1 MRLDLLAALSGAM
14 IAVQARVNGELSH
27 QLNNGLQAAFV
38 SFGSGLLIILLIT
51 PFSSQIKEGIV
62 NLRAAVKNKE
72 IARWKLLAG
81 ALGGSFVAI
90 QTQIVPLIGV
100 AIYSVASIAGQTAM
114 SLIVDRIGLTG
125 GGKKLISPRR
135 VLAAVLTVIAVLV
148 SVWDRIDA
156 NNLSMFAVTAGGIA
170 GAIVG
175 VQRALN
181 GQINEYSHQS
191 FTTSLLNFITG
202 TSFLMILIAI
212 GLVIGRN
219 ELSPLPSNPWWI
231 YTGGV
236 IGVIYIAFTSTI
248 VQHLGVL
255 TFTLFSVGG
264 QLVGSLVIDLV
275 SPTKGVSV
283 SAYLVTGIFMT
294 YAGVI
299 GVIYIAFISTIVQ
312 HLGVLTFTLFSVGG
326 QLISSLIIDFV
337 SPTNGVRVS
346 YYLITGIAMT
356 YLGVIAGGVGS
367 SRVKKPQKQ

>member
-14 IAVQARVNGELSH
+14 IALQARANGELSH
-27 QLNNGLQAAFV
+27 RLNNGLQAALV
-38 SFGSGLLIILLIT
+38 SFSSGLLIIFVIT
-51 PFSSQIKEGIV
+51 LFNSQIKDGIK
-62 NLRAAVKNKE
+62 NLRTAVANKE
-72 IARWKLLAG
+72 IARWKLFAG

-135 VLAAVLTVIAVLV
+135 VLAAVLTVLAVLV

-181 GQINEYSHQS
+181 GQINEHSHQS
-191 FTTSLLNFITG
+191 FTTSLLNFATG
-202 TSFLMILIAI
+202 TTFLLILISA
-212 GLVIGRN
+212 GLILGRN
-219 ELSPLPSNPWWI
+219 ELSPLPSGPWWI

-264 QLVGSLVIDLV
+264 QLVGSLIIDLV

-283 SAYLVTGIFMT
+283 SAYLVTGIVMT
-294 YAGVI
+294 YA
-299 GVIYIAFISTIVQ
+299 
-312 HLGVLTFTLFSVGG
+312 
-326 QLISSLIIDFV
+326 
-337 SPTNGVRVS
+337 
-346 YYLITGIAMT
+346 
-356 YLGVIAGGVGS
+356 GVIAGGVGS
-367 SRVKKPQKQ
+367 SRVKKPQRL

>member
-1 MRLDLLAALSGAM
+1 MRLDFLAALSGAM
-14 IAVQARVNGELSH
+14 IALQARANGELSH
-27 QLNNGLQAAFV
+27 RLDNGLQAALV
-38 SFGSGLLIILLIT
+38 SFSSGLLIILVIT
-51 PFSSQIKEGIV
+51 PFSPHIKEGIR
-62 NLRAAVKNKE
+62 NLRGAIARKE

-114 SLIVDRIGLTG
+114 SLVVDRIGLTG

-135 VLAAVLTVIAVLV
+135 VIAAVLTVLAVLV

-156 NNLSMFAVTAGGIA
+156 NNLSMLAVTAGCVA
-170 GAIVG
+170 GAVVG

-181 GQINEYSHQS
+181 GQINEHSHQS

-202 TSFLMILIAI
+202 TTFLVILI
-212 GLVIGRN
+212 LVGVALGKN
-219 ELSPLPSNPWWI
+219 ELSPLPAGPWWI

-264 QLVGSLVIDLV
+264 QLAGSLIIDLV
-275 SPTKGVSV
+275 SPTDGVSV
-283 SAYLVTGIFMT
+283 SAYLVTG
-294 YAGVI
+294 
-299 GVIYIAFISTIVQ
+299 
-312 HLGVLTFTLFSVGG
+312 L
-326 QLISSLIIDFV
+326 
-337 SPTNGVRVS
+337 
-346 YYLITGIAMT
+346 AMT
-356 YLGVIAGGVGS
+356 YIGVIAGGVGNL
-367 SRVKKPQKQ
+367 RVKKPQKQ

>member
-14 IAVQARVNGELSH
+14 IALQARANGELSH
-27 QLNNGLQAAFV
+27 RLDNGLQAALV
-38 SFGSGLLIILLIT
+38 SFSSGLLIILLIT
-51 PFSSQIKEGIV
+51 PFSPHIKEGIR
-62 NLRAAVKNKE
+62 NLRGAIARKE
-72 IARWKLLAG
+72 IAQWKLLAG

-114 SLIVDRIGLTG
+114 SLVVDRIGLTG

-135 VLAAVLTVIAVLV
+135 VMAAVLTVLAVLV

-156 NNLSMFAVTAGGIA
+156 NNLSMIAVTAGCIA
-170 GAIVG
+170 GAVVG

-181 GQINEYSHQS
+181 GQINEHSHQS

-202 TSFLMILIAI
+202 TTFLVILI
-212 GLVIGRN
+212 LVGVALGKN
-219 ELSPLPSNPWWI
+219 ELSPLPAGPWWI

-264 QLVGSLVIDLV
+264 QLAGSLIIDLV
-275 SPTKGVSV
+275 SPTDGVSV
-283 SAYLVTGIFMT
+283 SAYLVTG
-294 YAGVI
+294 
-299 GVIYIAFISTIVQ
+299 
-312 HLGVLTFTLFSVGG
+312 L
-326 QLISSLIIDFV
+326 
-337 SPTNGVRVS
+337 
-346 YYLITGIAMT
+346 AMT
-356 YLGVIAGGVGS
+356 YIGVIAGGVGNL
-367 SRVKKPQKQ
+367 RVKKPQKQ

>member
-14 IAVQARVNGELSH
+14 IALQARANGELSH
-27 QLNNGLQAAFV
+27 RLNNGLQAALV
-38 SFGSGLLIILLIT
+38 SFGSGLLIIFVIT
-51 PFSSQIKEGIV
+51 LFNSKIKEGIK
-62 NLRAAVKNKE
+62 NLRRAVANKE
-72 IARWKLLAG
+72 IARWKLFAG

-135 VLAAVLTVIAVLV
+135 VSAAVLTVLAVLV

-156 NNLSMFAVTAGGIA
+156 NNLSMLAVTAGGIA

-191 FTTSLLNFITG
+191 FTTSLLNFVTG
-202 TSFLMILIAI
+202 TSFLVILIVV
-212 GLVIGRN
+212 GVLLGRN
-219 ELSPLPSNPWWI
+219 ELSPLPSGPWWI

-275 SPTKGVSV
+275 SPTEGVSV
-283 SAYLVTGIFMT
+283 SAYLVTGIVMT
-294 YAGVI
+294 YAGV
-299 GVIYIAFISTIVQ
+299 V
-312 HLGVLTFTLFSVGG
+312 
-326 QLISSLIIDFV
+326 
-337 SPTNGVRVS
+337 
-346 YYLITGIAMT
+346 
-356 YLGVIAGGVGS
+356 AGGVS
-367 SRVKKPQKQ
+367 NLRVRR

>member
-14 IAVQARVNGELSH
+14 IALQARANGELSH
-27 QLNNGLQAAFV
+27 RLNNGLQAALV
-38 SFGSGLLIILLIT
+38 SFGSGLLIIFVIT
-51 PFSSQIKEGIV
+51 LFNSKIKEGIK
-62 NLRAAVKNKE
+62 NLRRAVANKE
-72 IARWKLLAG
+72 IARWKLFAG

-135 VLAAVLTVIAVLV
+135 VSAAVLTVLAVLV

-156 NNLSMFAVTAGGIA
+156 NNLSMLAVTAGGIA

-181 GQINEYSHQS
+181 GQINEYSLQS
-191 FTTSLLNFITG
+191 FTTSLLNFVTG
-202 TSFLMILIAI
+202 TSFLVILIVVGI
-212 GLVIGRN
+212 LLGRN
-219 ELSPLPSNPWWI
+219 ELSPLPSGPWWI

-275 SPTKGVSV
+275 SPTEGVSV
-283 SAYLVTGIFMT
+283 SAYLVTGIVMT
-294 YAGVI
+294 YAGV
-299 GVIYIAFISTIVQ
+299 V
-312 HLGVLTFTLFSVGG
+312 
-326 QLISSLIIDFV
+326 
-337 SPTNGVRVS
+337 
-346 YYLITGIAMT
+346 
-356 YLGVIAGGVGS
+356 AGGVS
-367 SRVKKPQKQ
+367 NLRVRK

>member
-1 MRLDLLAALSGAM
+1 MRLDFLAALSGAM
-14 IAVQARVNGELSH
+14 IALQARANGELSH
-27 QLNNGLQAAFV
+27 RLDNGLQAALV
-38 SFGSGLLIILLIT
+38 SFSSGLLIILIIT
-51 PFSSQIKEGIV
+51 PFSPHIKEGIR
-62 NLRAAVKNKE
+62 NLRGAISRHE
-72 IARWKLLAG
+72 IARGKLFAG

-114 SLIVDRIGLTG
+114 SLVVDRIGLTG

-135 VLAAVLTVIAVLV
+135 VIAAVLTVVAVLV

-156 NNLSMFAVTAGGIA
+156 KNLSMVAVTAGCIA
-170 GAIVG
+170 GAVVG

-202 TSFLMILIAI
+202 TTFLVILILA
-212 GLVIGRN
+212 GVALGKN
-219 ELSPLPSNPWWI
+219 HLSPLPAGPWWI

-264 QLVGSLVIDLV
+264 QLAGSLIIDLV
-275 SPTKGVSV
+275 SPTDGVSV
-283 SAYLVTGIFMT
+283 SAYLVTG
-294 YAGVI
+294 
-299 GVIYIAFISTIVQ
+299 
-312 HLGVLTFTLFSVGG
+312 L
-326 QLISSLIIDFV
+326 
-337 SPTNGVRVS
+337 
-346 YYLITGIAMT
+346 AMT
-356 YLGVIAGGVGS
+356 YIGVIAGGVGNL
-367 SRVKKPQKQ
+367 RVKKPQKQ